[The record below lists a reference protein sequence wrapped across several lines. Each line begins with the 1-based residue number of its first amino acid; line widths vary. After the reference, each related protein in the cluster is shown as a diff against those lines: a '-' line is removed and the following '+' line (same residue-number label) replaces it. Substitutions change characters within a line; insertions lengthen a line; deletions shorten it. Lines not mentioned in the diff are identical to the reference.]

1 MPVVGVWRDTSH
13 DGSIHSALR
22 GVRDDDEATFRAT
35 SVPSQRDPPENERW
49 RSGGRQRQR
58 TRARASFAMEALN
71 KIRDAVDNT
80 IREQARKQARR
91 QVAGASLAD
100 PVSSIPR
107 RPAFLFPSADPS

>member
-1 MPVVGVWRDTSH
+1 MVRFIQRCVGSETTTKRLSARRAFLLSEIRLKTS
-13 DGSIHSALR
+13 D
-22 GVRDDDEATFRAT
+22 GVRAGG
-35 SVPSQRDPPENERW
+35 SVSA
-49 RSGGRQRQR
+49 
-58 TRARASFAMEALN
+58 RARASFAMEALN

>member
-1 MPVVGVWRDTSH
+1 
-13 DGSIHSALR
+13 
-22 GVRDDDEATFRAT
+22 
-35 SVPSQRDPPENERW
+35 
-49 RSGGRQRQR
+49 
-58 TRARASFAMEALN
+58 MEALN